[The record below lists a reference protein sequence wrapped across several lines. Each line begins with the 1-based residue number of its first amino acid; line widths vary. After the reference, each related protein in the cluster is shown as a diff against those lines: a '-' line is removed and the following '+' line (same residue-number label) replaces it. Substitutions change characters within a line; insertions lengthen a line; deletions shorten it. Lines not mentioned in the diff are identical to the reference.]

1 MYIMCKQRV
10 LPYIL
15 NIFLDLYTQMYE
27 YSYGSSNIK
36 ENPTLQSKGEYTIVK
51 SNNLYRIIYPTGDE
65 DKETQVKVEKVEN
78 PPFMYMS
85 LTYDGSDQNIVDIY
99 EEVKKYLV
107 KGNII
112 DKKLICY
119 ILRTVYDVH
128 STDLDIKILNREVT
142 FETLLDDF
150 SFQLI

>member
-1 MYIMCKQRV
+1 MCKQRV

-15 NIFLDLYTQMYE
+15 NIFLDLYTRIYE
-27 YSYGSSNIK
+27 YRYGNPHIK
-36 ENPTLQSKGEYTIVK
+36 EKPTLRIDGEYTIVK
-51 SNNLYRIIYPTGDE
+51 SDNLYRIIYPMGDE
-65 DKETQVKVEKVEN
+65 DKEKQVEVEKVET
-78 PPFMYMS
+78 PPFMFMS
-85 LTYDGSDQNIVDIY
+85 LTYDGNDQNMVDIY

-119 ILRTVYDVH
+119 ILRTVYNVH

-142 FETLLDDF
+142 FETLSDDF

>member
-1 MYIMCKQRV
+1 M
-10 LPYIL
+10 
-15 NIFLDLYTQMYE
+15 FLDLYTRLYE
-27 YSYGSSNIK
+27 YRYGNPQINEK
-36 ENPTLQSKGEYTIVK
+36 PTLRIDEEYTIVK
-51 SNNLYRIIYPTGDE
+51 SNNLYRIIYSTE
-65 DKETQVKVEKVEN
+65 DKDKNIELERVEN
-78 PPFMYMS
+78 PPFMFMS
-85 LTYDGSDQNIVDIY
+85 LTYDGNDQNMVDIY

-119 ILRTVYDVH
+119 ILRTVYNIH

-142 FETLLDDF
+142 FETLSDDF